1 MVEDRGEGALCS
13 NVYATIVV
21 KMFQIY
27 SVQNGKCICETF
39 PAPWPPWHD
48 LVFFAPCRTASHT
61 LLKKGCNQIKA
72 FFKKKSTSHILGGR
86 HYENLI

>member
-1 MVEDRGEGALCS
+1 MAEDGGRGTLCS

-39 PAPWPPWHD
+39 PAPG
-48 LVFFAPCRTASHT
+48 PCETG
-61 LLKKGCNQIKA
+61 LKRIYWVNHSSNKN
-72 FFKKKSTSHILGGR
+72 ILCFY
-86 HYENLI
+86 HCPI